1 VNGLSEDAFRLCNAE
16 SVYKTTIQPF
26 ECVIGKS
33 LEIKTGRP
41 SDCVI

>member
-1 VNGLSEDAFRLCNAE
+1 MKGLSGDAFRLCNAE
-16 SVYKTTIQPF
+16 SLYKTTIQTF

>member
-1 VNGLSEDAFRLCNAE
+1 VNRLSEDAFRLCNAE
-16 SVYKTTIQPF
+16 SLHKTIQPF